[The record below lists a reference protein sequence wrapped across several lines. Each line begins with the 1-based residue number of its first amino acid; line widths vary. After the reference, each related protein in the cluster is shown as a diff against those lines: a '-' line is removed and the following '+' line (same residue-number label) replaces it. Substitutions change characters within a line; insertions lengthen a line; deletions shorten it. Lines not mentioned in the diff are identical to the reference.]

1 MRHLKEFNT
10 GERSIER
17 VSELQAINFGQ
28 VIPTL
33 IEEAPSFRA
42 TRWGGGNFLQT
53 KCSIFLSPG
62 VRFLCKRSHW
72 AELPPYHSLSG
83 KRLKNALYFSFTCV
97 LHSIMLLVK
106 ELLNHFSAVLQHCG
120 LCHKPPYLA
129 GIWDLAMIFGK

>member
-1 MRHLKEFNT
+1 MRHWKEFNT

-28 VIPTL
+28 VFPSLNIM

-42 TRWGGGNFLQT
+42 TRWVGGHFLQ
-53 KCSIFLSPG
+53 KKDALHFFSPG

-83 KRLKNALYFSFTCV
+83 KRLKNALYLTFTFCA
-97 LHSIMLLVK
+97 S
-106 ELLNHFSAVLQHCG
+106 
-120 LCHKPPYLA
+120 
-129 GIWDLAMIFGK
+129 